1 VDAAR
6 ARNDSDAVRTFQSV
20 AAKSGVE
27 DDGTLGYAEHGE
39 RSEACQSFL
48 CPFCCFPVK
57 KDHWWWKTRETPVD
71 SAFAPVEKA
80 GKFGNFFVEIFNVV
94 ENRHANA
101 HKSALFASA
110 FSTRKRGG

>member
-1 VDAAR
+1 MDAAR
-6 ARNDSDAVRTFQSV
+6 ARNDSDAVRTFRSV

-48 CPFCCFPVK
+48 CPFVVFPSK
-57 KDHWWWKTRETPVD
+57 KTTGGGKHGNPPVD

-80 GKFGNFFVEIFNVV
+80 GELGNFFVEIFNIV

>member
-1 VDAAR
+1 MP
-6 ARNDSDAVRTFQSV
+6 ST
-20 AAKSGVE
+20 E
-27 DDGTLGYAEHGE
+27 
-39 RSEACQSFL
+39 SEARRVSPSYAL
-48 CPFCCFPVK
+48 CCFPVK

-80 GKFGNFFVEIFNVV
+80 GKLGNFFVEIFNIV

>member
-1 VDAAR
+1 MDAAR

-48 CPFCCFPVK
+48 CPLLFSRQKRPL
-57 KDHWWWKTRETPVD
+57 
-71 SAFAPVEKA
+71 
-80 GKFGNFFVEIFNVV
+80 VV
-94 ENRHANA
+94 ENTGNPR
-101 HKSALFASA
+101 
-110 FSTRKRGG
+110 R